1 MFNYKPSDWK
11 MDNTQLKRATI
22 LKTPVTQKY
31 DVGAV
36 LGSYAPPTGVF
47 PQFQEIIFS
56 DANQSLLHEQR

>member
-11 MDNTQLKRATI
+11 MDNTQLKRAAI

-36 LGSYAPPTGVF
+36 LGSYAPPTIPYNNF
-47 PQFQEIIFS
+47 KRLFS
-56 DANQSLLHEQR
+56 EVNHSLLHEQR

>member
-1 MFNYKPSDWK
+1 

-36 LGSYAPPTGVF
+36 LGSYAPPTVPDNNF
-47 PQFQEIIFS
+47 KRYKRLFS
-56 DANQSLLHEQR
+56 EVNHSLRHEQR